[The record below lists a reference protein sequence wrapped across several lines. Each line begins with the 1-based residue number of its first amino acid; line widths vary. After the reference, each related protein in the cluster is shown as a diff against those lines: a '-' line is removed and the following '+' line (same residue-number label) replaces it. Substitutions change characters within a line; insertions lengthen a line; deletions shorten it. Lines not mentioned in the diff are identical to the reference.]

1 MAETI
6 KFIHASDFHLDQ
18 SISGLIELPS
28 HLIQV
33 LANAPYD
40 AASKVF
46 DLAIAER
53 VDFVL
58 LSGDLFD
65 FESGNA
71 RAAAFLL
78 SQFQRLAEKEI
89 QVYWCAGECDQP
101 DRWPSSIELPENV
114 VTFSSSIV
122 EQLDHRRD
130 GETVA
135 RIMASGYDAD
145 RRTGAE
151 FSAPDSQVFN
161 IALTHGDFEST
172 SLNATNIRYW
182 ALGGRHKQSKL
193 EKTGTVVVYPG
204 TTQGRKPKEPGF
216 HGFQICRVDSSG
228 KLRVQSVE
236 SDRVRWMPQKVA
248 INEQVNLEELKNE
261 LGERALKIMTDTT
274 DQVVLCRWHLVTEGD
289 FNPKI
294 RNREWISQLLEWLR
308 DEFGRSD
315 RGLWSVNLT
324 VESPRSL
331 PIEWYEEDTLLGEYL
346 RATGRYQS
354 DESLKLNLHEY
365 MPNTVKS
372 KVTDGMPLVSN
383 KAREEVLRRATLIGV
398 EYLGKHKEFDYETIE
413 T

>member
-1 MAETI
+1 MCI
-6 KFIHASDFHLDQ
+6 RDSFHLDQ

-145 RRTGAE
+145 R
-151 FSAPDSQVFN
+151 
-161 IALTHGDFEST
+161 L
-172 SLNATNIRYW
+172 SLI
-182 ALGGRHKQSKL
+182 H
-193 EKTGTVVVYPG
+193 
-204 TTQGRKPKEPGF
+204 
-216 HGFQICRVDSSG
+216 I
-228 KLRVQSVE
+228 
-236 SDRVRWMPQKVA
+236 
-248 INEQVNLEELKNE
+248 
-261 LGERALKIMTDTT
+261 
-274 DQVVLCRWHLVTEGD
+274 
-289 FNPKI
+289 
-294 RNREWISQLLEWLR
+294 
-308 DEFGRSD
+308 
-315 RGLWSVNLT
+315 
-324 VESPRSL
+324 
-331 PIEWYEEDTLLGEYL
+331 
-346 RATGRYQS
+346 
-354 DESLKLNLHEY
+354 
-365 MPNTVKS
+365 
-372 KVTDGMPLVSN
+372 
-383 KAREEVLRRATLIGV
+383 
-398 EYLGKHKEFDYETIE
+398 
-413 T
+413 